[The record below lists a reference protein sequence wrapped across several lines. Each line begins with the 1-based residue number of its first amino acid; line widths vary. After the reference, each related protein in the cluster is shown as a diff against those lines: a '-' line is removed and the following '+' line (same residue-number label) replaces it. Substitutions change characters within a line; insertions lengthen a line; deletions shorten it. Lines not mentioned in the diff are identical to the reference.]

1 MRKGDED
8 WKEEQNDGKEQEVE
22 GAMKMRKIRNIQ
34 RILRDFNKITEVS
47 FDIHWF

>member
-8 WKEEQNDGKEQEVE
+8 WKEEQNDGKEQEEE
-22 GAMKMRKIRNIQ
+22 GAKKMRKIRIIQ
-34 RILRDFNKITEVS
+34 RILGDLKKKNEVS